1 VKSNFPIV
9 KLSQISK
16 IYSGNS
22 INEKVKKE
30 RFSNIDLGVDY
41 ISTKDIGF
49 DSLINYNNG
58 IKIPKHELRKFKTA
72 PENTVFICAEGGSAG
87 KKIAISDRELC
98 FVNKLF
104 AVVANNQVIPKFIFY
119 SLQTTYFINQFK
131 SAMTGIIGGVSLQ
144 KFKELEIELP
154 SLEIQKEIVEKLDV
168 AFAEI
173 DKSLSCVDLNYK
185 NTEALFKSYLNEVF
199 VLNKGMSWIEDNLEA
214 LCEKDRGITY
224 GVIKL
229 GDHTNDGIPCLRTSN
244 VKWLAIDTHDMKIIS
259 RNLSNEYSRTILQ
272 GNEVL
277 VNVRGTL
284 GGVCVVDKSMEGWN
298 ISREV
303 AMLPLDNQIINSYFV
318 GYFIASNASQ
328 SWLSSVKKGAAYV
341 GINLE
346 DLRRLKIAYPKLE
359 NQNEIVNKIKKFES
373 NVLNLKKLYKAKFS
387 ELELLKQSMLDN
399 LSNFKDSRENHE

>member
-1 VKSNFPIV
+1 MNSNFPIV
-9 KLSQISK
+9 KLSQVSK

-22 INEKVKKE
+22 INEKVKKDK
-30 RFSNIDLGVDY
+30 FSGNDLGVDY

-49 DSLINYNNG
+49 DSVINYNNG
-58 IKIPKHELRKFKTA
+58 IKIPSHELAKFKIA
-72 PENTVFICAEGGSAG
+72 PTNTVFICAEGGSAG
-87 KKIAISDRELC
+87 RKIAISDTELC

-104 AVVANNQVIPKFIFY
+104 AVVANNKILPKFIFY
-119 SLQTTYFINQFK
+119 SLKTSDFINQFK

-144 KFKELEIELP
+144 KFKELEIQLP
-154 SLEIQKEIVEKLDV
+154 SLEIQKEIVERLDV

-173 DKSLSCVDLNYK
+173 DKSLSFVDANYR
-185 NTEALFKSYLNEVF
+185 NTEALFESYLNEVF
-199 VLNKGMSWIEDNLEA
+199 VVNKDPSWVENTLET
-214 LCEKDRGITY
+214 LCVKDRGITY

-244 VKWLAIDTHDMKIIS
+244 VKWLSIDTHDMKIIS
-259 RNLSNEYSRTILQ
+259 KNLSNEYSRTVLQ

-303 AMLPLDNQIINSYFV
+303 AMVPVDNKLTNSNFLA
-318 GYFIASNASQ
+318 YFIASNASQ
-328 SWLSSVKKGAAYV
+328 SWLSNVKKGAAYV

-346 DLRRLKIAYPKLE
+346 DLRRLEIAYPKLDI
-359 NQNEIVNKIKKFES
+359 QNEIVKKIKNFES
-373 NVLNLKKLYKAKFS
+373 NVLNLKKLYKAKFW
-387 ELELLKQSMLDN
+387 ELEILKQSMLDN
-399 LSNFKDSRENHE
+399 SLIF

>member
-1 VKSNFPIV
+1 VNSNFPIV
-9 KLSQISK
+9 KLSQVSK

-22 INEKVKKE
+22 INEKVKKDK
-30 RFSNIDLGVDY
+30 FSGNDLGVDY

-49 DSLINYNNG
+49 DSVINYNNG
-58 IKIPKHELRKFKTA
+58 IKIPSHELAKFKIA
-72 PENTVFICAEGGSAG
+72 PTNTVFICAEGGSAG
-87 KKIAISDRELC
+87 RKIAISDTELC

-104 AVVANNQVIPKFIFY
+104 AVVANNKILPKFIFY
-119 SLQTTYFINQFK
+119 SLKTSDFINQFK

-144 KFKELEIELP
+144 KFKELEIQLP
-154 SLEIQKEIVEKLDV
+154 SLEIQKEIVERLDV

-173 DKSLSCVDLNYK
+173 DKSLSFVDANYR
-185 NTEALFKSYLNEVF
+185 NTEALFESYLNEVF
-199 VLNKGMSWIEDNLEA
+199 VVNKDPSWVENTLET
-214 LCEKDRGITY
+214 LCVKDRGITY

-244 VKWLAIDTHDMKIIS
+244 VKWLSIDTHDMKIIS
-259 RNLSNEYSRTILQ
+259 KNLSNEYSRTVLQ

-303 AMLPLDNQIINSYFV
+303 AMVPVDNKLTNSNFLA
-318 GYFIASNASQ
+318 YFIASNASQ
-328 SWLSSVKKGAAYV
+328 SWLSNVKKGAAYV

-346 DLRRLKIAYPKLE
+346 DLRRLEIAYPKLDI
-359 NQNEIVNKIKKFES
+359 QNEIVKKIKNFES
-373 NVLNLKKLYKAKFS
+373 NVLNLKKLYKAKFW
-387 ELELLKQSMLDN
+387 ELEILKQSMLDN
-399 LSNFKDSRENHE
+399 SLIF